1 MFTSQEFTRRGKFSS
16 KFMENSLIPKWLKPV
31 WNCWEGASLPSREG
45 DKGRRDIEKRRLQ
58 TAYQV
63 LLK

>member
-45 DKGRRDIEKRRLQ
+45 ESRVGGTLKREGCKQLIK
-58 TAYQV
+58 YY
-63 LLK
+63 